1 MISTKAQ
8 DAVALLDD
16 NLNQVAA
23 NARIISAQIT
33 EESQVMSHPVETG
46 GTIEDEIVFS
56 PTTISLNIIL
66 AANSYR
72 STYQEIKQLYTRRAL
87 LTVQTKA
94 DSYQSLVIENM
105 PHDEDASL
113 FDTLAISIRLKE
125 VKFVE
130 TEYEAYTPTTVRN
143 PADAS
148 NKRMG
153 EASKREASTQELES
167 VLGKGGAVVGRTI
180 GL

>member
-1 MISTKAQ
+1 MAISTKAL
-8 DAVALLDD
+8 DIVAILDS
-16 NLNQVAA
+16 NLNQVANGA
-23 NARIISAQIT
+23 KIINAQVI

-46 GTIEDEIVFS
+46 GTIEDEIVFL
-56 PTTISLNIIL
+56 PISISFNVIL
-66 AANSYR
+66 DVVSYR
-72 STYQEIKQLYTRRAL
+72 STYQEIKQLYTKRTL

-105 PHDEDASL
+105 PHDEDASI
-113 FDTLAISIRLKE
+113 FDTIAISIRLKE

-148 NKRMG
+148 NKRTG
-153 EASKREASTQELES
+153 EASKTEASSGEWGSAAVKIGRGL
-167 VLGKGGAVVGRTI
+167 GAV
-180 GL
+180 

>member
-1 MISTKAQ
+1 MAIATRAQ
-8 DAVALLDD
+8 DAVALLDS
-16 NLNQVAA
+16 NLNQVATG
-23 NARIISAQIT
+23 ARIITAQVT

-56 PTTISLNIIL
+56 PITINLNIIL
-66 AANSYR
+66 DASSYR
-72 STYQEIKQLYTRRAL
+72 STYQEIKQLYTRRTL

-113 FDTLAISIRLKE
+113 FDTIAIAIRLKE

-130 TEYEAYTPTTVRN
+130 TEYEAYTPTKVRT

-148 NKRMG
+148 NKKTG
-153 EASKREASTQELES
+153 EANKTEASDKTS
-167 VLGKGGAVVGRTI
+167 VLRKIGGAV